1 MNEFFELFFPK
12 LKVQKYRLLDK
23 EFYQRLGKLDH
34 SLEADLLIL
43 AEIEIE
49 SKLWQVSE
57 GKIDQVYF
65 SNALGQIGDER
76 AVEALMTCLQSDK
89 DPANRGA
96 AANALGQIGDKRA
109 VEALK
114 ACLQSDKASN
124 ARGSAANALGYLGV
138 LLRLDQAE
146 APANA
151 PALLRQDHGDEL
163 VIELKINRRP
173 PSG

>member
-57 GKIDQVYF
+57 GKIDQVCF
-65 SNALGQIGDER
+65 SNALGQIGDEH
-76 AVEALMTCLQSDK
+76 AVEAL
-89 DPANRGA
+89 
-96 AANALGQIGDKRA
+96 I
-109 VEALK
+109 

-146 APANA
+146 APAEA